1 MVVFFRAINVAGRVC
16 SHGGRLTRRAVPG
29 VLFVGPMAMVP
40 PVPSRSRRPG
50 GDPRN
55 RARVGS
61 CGAWSPSATA
71 GTPTVLIEDSG
82 KGRTG
87 AWADFC
93 RLVAVVVAPVSQSA
107 TPGQR
112 PTRPGRRRP
121 WRHTAHLLQRP
132 APMSTL
138 RGASVEMDSD
148 DGGFSPSHDRLVSTT
163 AARWMS
169 LLEYGRSR
177 QQRQHA
183 PHRPC
188 LAAPCARTHAAG
200 VTLVGGKHRGR
211 DFAAREVLISPAA
224 APLVVPAGKIWVHD
238 HRSATRRSFH
248 HS

>member
-16 SHGGRLTRRAVPG
+16 SHGGRLTRRTVPG
-29 VLFVGPMAMVP
+29 VLSFGPMAMVP

-107 TPGQR
+107 THGWR
-112 PTRPGRRRP
+112 PTGPGRRRP
-121 WRHTAHLLQRP
+121 WRPTAQRLQRP

-138 RGASVEMDSD
+138 RGASLEVGSD
-148 DGGFSPSHDRLVSTT
+148 DDGISPSHDRLVSTT
-163 AARWMS
+163 AARWTSS
-169 LLEYGRSR
+169 LENGRSR
-177 QQRQHA
+177 QKRHHA
-183 PHRPC
+183 PHRPH
-188 LAAPCARTHAAG
+188 LAAPCVQSHPAG
-200 VTLVGGKHRGR
+200 DTVAGGQHRGR

-224 APLVVPAGKIWVHD
+224 APLVGPEGKIWVHD